1 MTMNRRDALR
11 QLGFG
16 TVAVGAILL
25 PERAFAANTD
35 HHREQNIP
43 PRNRKSPVLK
53 AQPPYRHS
61 EERYKRRLKKGGKKH
76 HPKLKARSQRALG
89 TLDTPG
95 NRRDLALTMWGEARG
110 YGTLGMRAV
119 GHVIMN
125 RVEANISMFGRG
137 IHGVC
142 HKRRHFSCWNA
153 DDPNHDLM
161 EQLPNMSETN
171 PDWIAFLKA
180 DQIAGKIL
188 AGVFKDT
195 TGGSTFY
202 CASYMIPYW
211 AKDMTIVGV
220 MFGHTFYKPKK
231 RKKHT
236 HDSHH
241 KGHDGDYNHSH
252 ATHHRKKKTLR
263 LKSRKKPVHK
273 TIRHGGH
280 NEPEKKIKMGHVIT
294 QHHSIHKPLPMRH
307 HH

>member
-16 TVAVGAILL
+16 TVAVGAALL
-25 PERAFAANTD
+25 PERAFAVNTD
-35 HHREQNIP
+35 HHREQDVP
-43 PRNRKSPVLK
+43 PRDRHAPILRP
-53 AQPPYRHS
+53 QPPYKRTEAQFDRRRHKS
-61 EERYKRRLKKGGKKH
+61 KHKH
-76 HPKLKARSQRALG
+76 HPKLKARSLRAQA

-110 YGTLGMRAV
+110 YGTLGMRCI

-125 RVEANISMFGRG
+125 RVQADLKMFGG
-137 IHGVC
+137 DTIHGVC
-142 HKRRHFSCWNA
+142 HKYKQFSCWNTW
-153 DDPNHDLM
+153 DNNFKEM
-161 EQLPNMSETN
+161 QKLPDMKETN

-180 DQIAGKIL
+180 DKLAGQIL
-188 AGVFKDT
+188 AGVDKDNT
-195 TGGSTFY
+195 AGATFY

-211 AKDMTIVGV
+211 AGDMEIVGV

-231 RKKHT
+231 RKKHS

-241 KGHDGDYNHSH
+241 KGHADHYNHSH
-252 ATHHRKKKTLR
+252 ASHHRKKKTLR
-263 LKSRKKPVHK
+263 LKKKKPAVK

-280 NEPEKKIKMGHVIT
+280 HEPEKKIKMGHAVA
-294 QHHSIHKPLPMRH
+294 QHKAVHAPLPMRH